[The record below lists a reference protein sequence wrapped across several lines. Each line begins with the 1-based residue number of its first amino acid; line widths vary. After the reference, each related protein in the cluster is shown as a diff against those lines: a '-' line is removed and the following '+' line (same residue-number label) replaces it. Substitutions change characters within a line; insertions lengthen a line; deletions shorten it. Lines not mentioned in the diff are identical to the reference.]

1 MIPSIWAPGWFWILF
16 PRIAA
21 LPRLSRMLIL
31 LRTLYLYCIDF
42 MLKGPCLKFPKWLKD
57 ITFRDICSLLFLLLK
72 RYRVFFFWST
82 YKSDQVSEFPKGLAL
97 KVKKTPCMS
106 SSSGEDLHWQ
116 SPSLGR
122 DSEVSSSKCVSFW
135 FFYKVVEKNIP

>member
-42 MLKGPCLKFPKWLKD
+42 MLKGPCLKFPKYKIWIGNYPHPFGTFPIIHQICYPDPPLTSTPGTSPPWPPSTPFEEGDEEDHLLHKPQLPGVVRKLPALWLTREDKE
-57 ITFRDICSLLFLLLK
+57 FAAPPFLLPHL
-72 RYRVFFFWST
+72 
-82 YKSDQVSEFPKGLAL
+82 Q
-97 KVKKTPCMS
+97 
-106 SSSGEDLHWQ
+106 
-116 SPSLGR
+116 
-122 DSEVSSSKCVSFW
+122 
-135 FFYKVVEKNIP
+135 

>member
-42 MLKGPCLKFPKWLKD
+42 MLKGPCLKFPK
-57 ITFRDICSLLFLLLK
+57 
-72 RYRVFFFWST
+72 
-82 YKSDQVSEFPKGLAL
+82 YKIWIENYP
-97 KVKKTPCMS
+97 
-106 SSSGEDLHWQ
+106 
-116 SPSLGR
+116 PSLWNF
-122 DSEVSSSKCVSFW
+122 SNNSSDLLSRPSPYINARNKSTLATLHTF
-135 FFYKVVEKNIP
+135 